1 MLPLTELGH
10 GRQGQINEMGGVK
23 WVSNPHVRVKDLLVY
38 HFDAECS
45 CPPRGTYTNYRGVA
59 LYPSEQP
66 DNKQQCTRSC
76 YLKQKMGVYMDP
88 LEIPHFGLSLQIVGT
103 CTLH

>member
-23 WVSNPHVRVKDLLVY
+23 WVSNLLVRVKGQLVY
-38 HFDAECS
+38 HLDAECS
-45 CPPRGTYTNYRGVA
+45 CPPRGTYTDYRGVA

-66 DNKQQCTRSC
+66 DYKQQCMRSC
-76 YLKQKMGVYMDP
+76 SLKQEGGICGVYVDP
-88 LEIPHFGLSLQIVGT
+88 
-103 CTLH
+103 